1 MENKLDATRPNRPVG
16 RKATELAKK
25 DPQGDT
31 ATKLL
36 LDQQAEV
43 LKLEAEKIKTV
54 NMNNW
59 NSMLQFDES
68 KSNPI
73 IAEYFRK
80 EKLKIVAM
88 LQKMQQEEEE
98 LTQEEQPLEE

>member
-1 MENKLDATRPNRPVG
+1 
-16 RKATELAKK
+16 
-25 DPQGDT
+25 
-31 ATKLL
+31 
-36 LDQQAEV
+36 
-43 LKLEAEKIKTV
+43 
-54 NMNNW
+54 MNNW

-98 LTQEEQPLEE
+98 LTQEEQPFEE